1 MVSFVPVTIFV
12 LNVIQ
17 PDVQLR
23 DIMDLSCQKTS
34 QNQVIERSSDFISG
48 SSSLYIP
55 ILQSLGSIGIMV
67 IDTSRS

>member
-1 MVSFVPVTIFV
+1 MVSFVSVTIFV

-48 SSSLYIP
+48 SSSLYVP
-55 ILQSLGSIGIMV
+55 IL
-67 IDTSRS
+67 

>member
-34 QNQVIERSSDFISG
+34 QNQDPVTLLVVAPHYM
-48 SSSLYIP
+48 SL
-55 ILQSLGSIGIMV
+55 SCKV
-67 IDTSRS
+67 WKA